1 MDMVRIAIVED
12 DPSDLAQLME
22 CLRRYEEEQKET
34 FSVNSFS
41 NPADFLN
48 TYRSC
53 YDLIFMDIELPL
65 FNGVEAARQL
75 REVDA
80 TVTLVFITNMEQ
92 YAVNGYEVDAID
104 FVVKPIN
111 YYRFSSMMHK
121 AIRRMARRA
130 EKEVLVQSGGS
141 IIRLRASQVFYIE
154 IRDHLLIY
162 YTEQGKLESWGKMS
176 DVESELS
183 PHGFVRCSSSHL
195 VNLRHVI
202 SLEGNDVNVAGTRLP
217 VSQRRRKTFYA
228 CATGY
233 LSGK

>member
-1 MDMVRIAIVED
+1 MVRIAIVED
-12 DPSDLAQLME
+12 DPADLSQLLD
-22 CLRRYEEEQKET
+22 CLRQYEGDQNEH
-34 FSVNSFS
+34 FSVRSFS
-41 NPADFLN
+41 GPAEFLN
-48 TYRSC
+48 PYRSDF
-53 YDLIFMDIELPL
+53 DLIFMDIELPL
-65 FNGVEAARQL
+65 FNGVEVARQL
-75 REVDA
+75 REVDS

-111 YYRFSSMMHK
+111 YYRFSSMLRK
-121 AIRRMARRA
+121 AMRHIARRA

-141 IIRLRASQVFYIE
+141 IIRLRASQIFYIE

-162 YTEQGKLESWGKMS
+162 HTDQGRIESWGKMS

-183 PHGFVRCSSSHL
+183 PHGFIRCSSSHL

-202 SLEGNDVNVAGTRLP
+202 SVDGGSVNVAGTKLP
-217 VSQRRRKTFYA
+217 ISQRRHKAFY
-228 CATGY
+228 TSVTNY